1 MLTIFVV
8 EENKIPYLFS
18 TELDDFLLA
27 TNLDLDKTTGSIKF
41 NLTMQEINNIVN
53 NKKINNKTILINT
66 TQNQNTNGNI
76 KLAKHFG
83 KALAQIKKVY
93 TTPSKGANEY
103 DKFLSQ
109 QGLNTTF
116 FTTRGDK
123 RKYILVGSPQYY
135 QLLSAL
141 KIENTK
147 EFLSQFQGYF
157 KKIYGKDKYIKLEDF
172 FKLTEEYS
180 RQKNLKLITRLKKI
194 NVARKRM
201 SEKASYY
208 FQFSVDDNTTVRVG
222 QRGDLREAFFGA
234 FYNINNLQ
242 SSSNTELYMKY
253 LSQVDNESGLFKGD
267 YSILTDETSKENNF
281 FSDFGSLLKNSDSKS
296 IEIQIKSGNA
306 SFSIPQFIGLAEK
319 LSTIEESKI
328 FDFLSSEKS
337 SRAQGI
343 GKGRSKEIKS
353 SIEKIKDKAIDS
365 I

>member
-8 EENKIPYLFS
+8 EDKNNIPYLFS
-18 TELDDFLLA
+18 TELDDFLLV

-53 NKKINNKTILINT
+53 NKKILINT
-66 TQNQNTNGNI
+66 TQNQSTNGNI
-76 KLAKHFG
+76 ELAEHFG

-93 TTPSKGANEY
+93 TTPSKGANKY

-157 KKIYGKDKYIKLEDF
+157 KKIYGNDKYIKLEDF

-180 RQKNLKLITRLKKI
+180 RQKNLKLITKLQKI

-208 FQFSVDDNTTVRVG
+208 FQFSMDNTTVRAG
-222 QRGDLREAFFGA
+222 QRGDLREAFVGA

-242 SSSNTELYMKY
+242 NLSETELYMKY

-267 YSILTDETSKENNF
+267 YSVLTDETNKGKNAAF
-281 FSDFGSLLKNSDSKS
+281 FSDFESLLKNSDAKS

-306 SFSIPQFIGLAEK
+306 SFNIPQFIGLAEK
-319 LSTIEESKI
+319 LSAIEESKI

-337 SRAQGI
+337 SRAQVI

>member
-8 EENKIPYLFS
+8 EGEKNIPYLFS
-18 TELDDFLLA
+18 TKLDDFLLA
-27 TNLDLDKTTGSIKF
+27 TNLALDKTTGNIKF
-41 NLTMQEINNIVN
+41 NLTMQEINS
-53 NKKINNKTILINT
+53 INNKNKILINT
-66 TQNQNTNGNI
+66 TQSQSTKGNI
-76 KLAKHFG
+76 KLAEHFG

-93 TTPSKGANEY
+93 TTPSKGANKY

-157 KKIYGKDKYIKLEDF
+157 KKIYGNDKYIKLEDF

-180 RQKNLKLITRLKKI
+180 RQKNLKLITKLQKI

-208 FQFSVDDNTTVRVG
+208 FQFSMDNTTVRAG

-242 SSSNTELYMKY
+242 NLSETELYMKY

-267 YSILTDETSKENNF
+267 YSVLTDKTNKGKNAAF
-281 FSDFGSLLKNSDSKS
+281 FSDFESLLKNSDAKS

-306 SFSIPQFIGLAEK
+306 SFNIPQFIGLAEK

>member
-8 EENKIPYLFS
+8 EAVEDEKNIPYLFS

-27 TNLDLDKTTGSIKF
+27 TDLALDKTGSIKF
-41 NLTMQEINNIVN
+41 NLTMQEINSIKN
-53 NKKINNKTILINT
+53 NENTILINT
-66 TQNQNTNGNI
+66 TQSQSTKGNI
-76 KLAKHFG
+76 KLAEHFG

-93 TTPSKGANEY
+93 TTPSKGANKY

-123 RKYILVGSPQYY
+123 RNYILVGSPQYY

-141 KIENTK
+141 KIENTN

-157 KKIYGKDKYIKLEDF
+157 KKIYGNDKYIKLEDF

-180 RQKNLKLITRLKKI
+180 RQKNLKLITKLQKI

-208 FQFSVDDNTTVRVG
+208 FQFSVDKNTTVRVG

-234 FYNINNLQ
+234 FYNINNL
-242 SSSNTELYMKY
+242 SETELYMKY

-267 YSILTDETSKENNF
+267 YSVLTDKTNKGKNAAF
-281 FSDFGSLLKNSDSKS
+281 FSDFESLLKNSDAKS

-306 SFSIPQFIGLAEK
+306 SFSVPQFIGLAEK

-353 SIEKIKDKAIDS
+353 SIQKIKDKAIDS